1 MLNLFSPFRAH
12 RKNSKFCVQSSKF
25 KVLRSEFKVLR
36 SEFKVLRSEFKVQS
50 SEFLVLNR
58 VSSTAN
64 PNYMAPCLMALPYL
78 NSASV
83 YLDRRRRYARRRL

>member
-12 RKNSKFCVQSSKF
+12 RKNSKFCVQSS
-25 KVLRSEFKVLR
+25 EFKVQ
-36 SEFKVLRSEFKVQS
+36 SSEFKVQS

-83 YLDRRRRYARRRL
+83 YLDRRRRYVRRRL